1 MKHFAVFALFI
12 LPLGMIF
19 SQKADFKAAEKFRGD
34 NLTSRYGDLSVNP
47 TWIEETDIFWYS
59 FKTSSGKNYYYVNAA
74 SKSKQ
79 LMFDSRFMA
88 AELRKL
94 THRPY
99 NDLDLPIKE
108 LKFEK
113 KSTTKFTFQVDSVK
127 YLFDMTSQKLVIK
140 DTIGKEKKPSWVS
153 YSPDSTWI
161 AYARNH
167 NLYLMK
173 AKDKDS
179 VEIQLTTDGERY
191 YSFAGYRNT
200 EDTAMKKKV
209 RANVSWFKNEK
220 KLYVIRQDERKVK
233 DLFVIDVLAQPRPK
247 LETYRYSLP
256 GEEFVPQSE
265 LVIFDV
271 DSRNRV
277 NVDLKKWKDQT
288 IDVEWSSQEEA
299 NKLIV
304 VRKDRP
310 LKNLDVCL
318 VNAETGAVSV
328 LFSEETWPYFNN
340 EYTRLSVLNEGND
353 IIWWSERTGWG
364 QLYLYD
370 NAGKLKRQ
378 ITDGYFVTGRI
389 DQIDT
394 LGRILYFEAFGKEE
408 GVHPYY
414 SMKYKA
420 SLDKPGITLITGE
433 PASHSLSM
441 SKSNKYFVDT
451 YSRIDRVPE
460 AVLRD
465 NNGNILL
472 NLEKADLSQ
481 LYQMGWKMPETIKV
495 KAKDGVTDLYG
506 VMYKPFNFDSTRKY
520 PVISYVYP
528 GPQTESVPYQFT
540 VTGGKNIAL
549 AQLGFIV
556 VNFGHRGGSPQR
568 SNYYHTYGYDD
579 LRDYA
584 LADDK
589 YGIEQL
595 AEKYRFIDID
605 RVGIYGHSGGG
616 FMSTAAIL
624 SYPGFYDVAVS
635 SAGNHDNNIYNQWW
649 GETHDGVAEVEK
661 KVKIKETVK
670 KDTLE
675 KGIKKDTINVDTIN
689 REIVKDT
696 LNKKE
701 ETEKSFKAEIEK
713 NQDLAKNLKG
723 HLLLVHG
730 DIDDNV
736 HPGNTLRVVDALVK
750 ANKRFDFMMLPGQR
764 HSFGNATAYFD
775 RMMWYYFAE
784 YLLGDYRTNVE
795 LTDF

>member
-1 MKHFAVFALFI
+1 MKRIVTFI
-12 LPLGMIF
+12 SLVLCSF
-19 SQKADFKAAEKFRGD
+19 LVYSQKADFNAAEKFRD
-34 NLTSRYGDLSVNP
+34 ENLTSRYGDMAVNP
-47 TWIEETDIFWYS
+47 TWIEESDIFWYS
-59 FKTSSGKNYYYVNAA
+59 FKTSAGKNFYYVNAGT
-74 SKSKQ
+74 KSKQ
-79 LMFDSRFMA
+79 LLFDSRYMA
-88 AELRKL
+88 SQLREL
-94 THRPY
+94 THHPY
-99 NDLDLPIKE
+99 NELDLPIKE

-113 KSTTKFTFQVDSVK
+113 KSTTKFTFQVDSIK
-127 YLFDMTSQKLVIK
+127 YLYDITNQKLVIK
-140 DTIGKEKKPSWVS
+140 DTIGKEKKPSWAS

-161 AYARNH
+161 SYAKNH

-191 YSFAGYRNT
+191 YSFAGYRNS
-200 EDTAMKKKV
+200 EDTSKTKKAKT
-209 RANVSWFKNEK
+209 NVEWFKNEK
-220 KLYVIRQDERKVK
+220 KLYIIREDQRKVK
-233 DLFVIDVLAQPRPK
+233 DLFVIDVLSQPRPK
-247 LETYRYSLP
+247 LESYRYSMP

-265 LVIFDV
+265 LIIFDV
-271 DSRNRV
+271 VTKNRV

-288 IDVEWSSQEEA
+288 IDVAWSSQEET

-304 VRKDRP
+304 IRKDRP
-310 LKNLDVCL
+310 LKNQDVCL

-340 EYTRLSVLNEGND
+340 EYSRLAVLNEGND

-370 NAGKLKRQ
+370 GAGKLKKQ
-378 ITDGYFVTGRI
+378 ITDGYFVTGRVERI
-389 DQIDT
+389 DSV
-394 LGRILYFEAFGKEE
+394 GRVLYFEAFGKED

-420 SLDKPGITLITGE
+420 ALDKGGMTLITRE
-433 PASHSLSM
+433 PANHSFSM

-451 YSRIDRVPE
+451 YSRVDMIPE

-465 NNGNILL
+465 NTGNILFH
-472 NLEKADLSQ
+472 LEKADISQ
-481 LYQMGWKMPETIKV
+481 MYQMGWKMPQTIKV

-520 PVISYVYP
+520 PIISYVYP

-540 VTGGKNIAL
+540 LTGGKNVAL

-568 SNYYHTYGYDD
+568 SNYYHTFGYND

-595 AEKYRFIDID
+595 AEKYKFIDIE

-624 SYPGFYDVAVS
+624 SYPDFYDVAVS

-649 GETHDGVAEVEK
+649 GETHNGVAEVEK
-661 KVKIKETVK
+661 KVKTKEDVK
-670 KDTLE
+670 KDSLD
-675 KGIKKDTINVDTIN
+675 K
-689 REIVKDT
+689 
-696 LNKKE
+696 KKE
-701 ETEKSFKAEIEK
+701 VEKTFKAEVEK

-730 DIDDNV
+730 DIDNNV
-736 HPGNTLRVVDALVK
+736 HPGNTLRVVDALIK
-750 ANKRFDFMMLPGQR
+750 QNKRFDFMMLPGQR
-764 HSFGNATAYFD
+764 HGFGNATAYFD

>member
-1 MKHFAVFALFI
+1 MKRIGIFVII
-12 LPLGMIF
+12 LLTYVVAY
-19 SQKADFKAAEKFRGD
+19 SQKADFKTAEKFRGD
-34 NLTSRYGDLSVNP
+34 NISSRYGDLSVNP
-47 TWIEETDIFWYS
+47 TWIEESDIFWYS
-59 FKTSSGKNYYYVNAA
+59 FKTSTGKNYYYVNAA
-74 SKSKQ
+74 ARSRQ

-88 AELRKL
+88 SELKKL
-94 THRPY
+94 TRHPY
-99 NDLDLPIKE
+99 NELDLPLKE

-113 KSTTKFTFQVDSVK
+113 KSTSKFTFQVDSIK
-127 YLFDMTSQKLVIK
+127 FLYDMTNKKLVIK
-140 DTIGKEKKPSWVS
+140 DTIGKEKKPSWAT

-161 AYARNH
+161 AYAKNH

-173 AKDKDS
+173 SKDKDS
-179 VEIQLTTDGERY
+179 AEIQLTTDGERY
-191 YSFAGYRNT
+191 YSFAGYGNT
-200 EDTAMKKKV
+200 EDTTQKKKV
-209 RANVSWFKNEK
+209 RTNVQWFKNEK
-220 KLYVIRQDERKVK
+220 KLYVVREDERKVK

-247 LETYRYSLP
+247 LETYRYSMP
-256 GEEFVPQSE
+256 GEEFVPQPE

-271 DSRNRV
+271 ETRNRV

-288 IDVEWSSQEEA
+288 IDVAWSSQEEA
-299 NKLIV
+299 KKLIV
-304 VRKDRP
+304 IRKDRP
-310 LKNLDVCL
+310 LKNLDVCS
-318 VNAETGAVSV
+318 VDAETGAVSV
-328 LFSEETWPYFNN
+328 LFSEEAWPYFNN
-340 EYTRLSVLNEGND
+340 EYSRLSVLNEGSD

-370 NAGKLKRQ
+370 RTGKLKRQ

-389 DQIDT
+389 NHIDT
-394 LGRILYFEAFGKEE
+394 LGRVLYFEAFGREE

-420 SLDKPGITLITGE
+420 PLDKSGMALITKE
-433 PASHSLSM
+433 PANHSLSM
-441 SKSNKYFVDT
+441 SKSSKFFVDT
-451 YSRIDRVPE
+451 YSTVDTEPQG
-460 AVLRD
+460 VLRD

-472 NLEKADLSQ
+472 NLEKSDLSQ
-481 LYQMGWKMPETIKV
+481 LYQMGWKMPKTVKV

-506 VMYKPFNFDSTRKY
+506 VMYTPFNLDTTRKY

-528 GPQTESVPYQFT
+528 GPQTESVPYLFT
-540 VTGGKNIAL
+540 PTGGKNIAL

-595 AEKYRFIDID
+595 SEQYRFIDTD
-605 RVGIYGHSGGG
+605 KVGIYGHSGGG

-624 SYPGFYDVAVS
+624 SYPDFYDVAVS

-649 GETHDGVAEVEK
+649 GETHDGVEEVEK
-661 KVKIKETVK
+661 KVRAKTDIK
-670 KDTLE
+670 KDTLNI
-675 KGIKKDTINVDTIN
+675 GIKKDTLDV
-689 REIVKDT
+689 
-696 LNKKE
+696 KKE
-701 ETEKSFKAEIEK
+701 TDKDVKKETEKSEKAFKASIEK

-723 HLLLVHG
+723 HLLLTHG
-730 DIDDNV
+730 DIDNNV

-764 HSFGNATAYFD
+764 HAFGNATAYFD

-784 YLLGDYRTNVE
+784 YLLGDYRTNVD

>member
-1 MKHFAVFALFI
+1 MKQLLVFISFFLFY
-12 LPLGMIF
+12 LTSSG
-19 SQKADFKAAEKFRGD
+19 QKADFKAAEKFRGD

-47 TWIEETDIFWYS
+47 TWIEESDYFWYS
-59 FKTSSGKNYYYVNAA
+59 FKNSSGKNFYYVNAA
-74 SKSKQ
+74 AKTKQ
-79 LMFDSRFMA
+79 FMFDRRFLA

-94 THRPY
+94 THHP
-99 NDLDLPIKE
+99 NNELDLPIKE

-113 KSTTKFTFQVDSVK
+113 KSITRFTFQVDSIK
-127 YLFDMTSQKLVIK
+127 YLYDITTQKLEIV

-179 VEIQLTTDGERY
+179 VEIQLTSDGERY
-191 YSFAGYRNT
+191 YSFAGNS
-200 EDTAMKKKV
+200 EDTTRSKKL
-209 RANVSWFKNEK
+209 RANARWFKNEK

-233 DLFVIDVLAQPRPK
+233 DLFVIDVLANPRPK
-247 LETYRYSLP
+247 LETYRYSMP
-256 GEEFVPQSE
+256 GEEFVPQEE
-265 LVIFDV
+265 LIIFDV
-271 DSRNRV
+271 ATRNRV

-288 IDVEWSSQEEA
+288 IRVQWTSQEEA
-299 NKLIV
+299 DKLIL

-318 VNAETGAVSV
+318 VNADNGAVST
-328 LFSEETWPYFNN
+328 LFSEETWPYFND
-340 EYTRLSVLNEGND
+340 EYSRLSVINEGKD
-353 IIWWSERTGWG
+353 LIWWSERTGWG
-364 QLYLYD
+364 QFYLYD
-370 NAGKLKRQ
+370 EDGKLKRQ
-378 ITDGYFVTGRI
+378 ISDGYFVTGRI
-389 DQIDT
+389 DRIDT
-394 LGRILYFEAFGKEE
+394 LGRVLYFEAFGKEE

-420 SLDKPGITLITGE
+420 PLDKGGMTLITKE
-433 PASHSLSM
+433 PANHSFSM

-451 YSRIDRVPE
+451 FSRVDKVPE

-465 NNGNILL
+465 NNGNVLVR
-472 NLEKADLSQ
+472 LEKADISQ
-481 LYQMGWKMPETIKV
+481 LLLMGWKMPEPITV

-549 AQLGFIV
+549 AQLGFVV
-556 VNFGHRGGSPQR
+556 VNFGHRGGSPVR
-568 SNYYHTYGYDD
+568 NNYYHTFGYND

-595 AEKYRFIDID
+595 AEKYKYIDAE

-624 SYPGFYDVAVS
+624 SYPDFYDVAVS
-635 SAGNHDNNIYNQWW
+635 SSGNHDNNIYNQWW
-649 GETHDGVAEVEK
+649 GETHNGVKEDDKNVK
-661 KVKIKETVK
+661 TKVVV
-670 KDTLE
+670 
-675 KGIKKDTINVDTIN
+675 KDTIDKK
-689 REIVKDT
+689 KDA
-696 LNKKE
+696 
-701 ETEKSFKAEIEK
+701 EKIFKAEVEK

-730 DIDDNV
+730 DIDNNV
-736 HPGNTLRVVDALVK
+736 HPGNTLRVADALIK

-764 HSFGNATAYFD
+764 HGFGDATAYFD

-784 YLLGDYRTNVE
+784 HLLDDYRTNTG
-795 LTDF
+795 LLDF

>member
-1 MKHFAVFALFI
+1 MKRIIPII
-12 LPLGMIF
+12 LLVLCNILVF
-19 SQKADFKAAEKFRGD
+19 SQKADFKAAEKFREE
-34 NLTSRYGDLSVNP
+34 NLASRYSDLAVNP
-47 TWIEETDIFWYS
+47 AWIEESDIFWYS
-59 FKTSSGKNYYYVNAA
+59 FKTSSGRNFYYVNAA
-74 SKSKQ
+74 AKSKR
-79 LMFDSRFMA
+79 LLFDSRYMA

-94 THRPY
+94 THHSY
-99 NDLDLPIKE
+99 NELDLPIKE

-113 KSTTKFTFQVDSVK
+113 KSTTKFTFQVDSIK
-127 YLFDMTSQKLVIK
+127 YLYDITNQKLVIK
-140 DTIGKEKKPSWVS
+140 DTIGKEKKPSWVT

-161 AYARNH
+161 AYAKNH

-173 AKDKDS
+173 TKDKDS

-191 YSFAGYRNT
+191 YSFAGYRNA
-200 EDTAMKKKV
+200 EDTVKNKKV
-209 RANVSWFKNEK
+209 RAYVQWFKNEK
-220 KLYVIRQDERKVK
+220 KLYLVREDQRKVK
-233 DLFVIDVLAQPRPK
+233 DLYVIDILSQPRPK
-247 LETYRYSLP
+247 LETYRYSMP

-265 LVIFDV
+265 LIIFDV
-271 DSRNRV
+271 ATKNRV

-304 VRKDRP
+304 VRRDRP

-318 VNAETGAVSV
+318 VNAETGAVTN

-340 EYTRLSVLNEGND
+340 EYSQLSVLNEGTD

-370 NAGKLKRQ
+370 GAGKLKRQ

-389 DQIDT
+389 ERIDS
-394 LGRILYFEAFGKEE
+394 LGRVLYLEAFGREE
-408 GVHPYY
+408 GLHPYY

-420 SLDKPGITLITGE
+420 SLDKGGMTLITKE
-433 PASHSLSM
+433 PANHSFSM

-451 YSRIDRVPE
+451 YSRVDMVPE
-460 AVLRD
+460 AVLCD
-465 NNGNILL
+465 NAGNILL
-472 NLEKADLSQ
+472 RLEKADISQ
-481 LYQMGWKMPETIKV
+481 VYQMGWKMPQTIKV

-540 VTGGKNIAL
+540 LTGGKNVAL

-568 SNYYHTYGYDD
+568 SNYYHTFGYNN

-595 AEKYRFIDID
+595 AEKYKFIDID
-605 RVGIYGHSGGG
+605 RIGIYGHSGGG

-624 SYPGFYDVAVS
+624 SYPDFYDVAVS

-649 GETHDGVAEVEK
+649 GETYNGVAETEK
-661 KVKIKETVK
+661 KVKTKEEVK
-670 KDTLE
+670 KDTID
-675 KGIKKDTINVDTIN
+675 KKKDV
-689 REIVKDT
+689 
-696 LNKKE
+696 
-701 ETEKSFKAEIEK
+701 EKTFKAEVEK

-730 DIDDNV
+730 DIDNNV
-736 HPGNTLRVVDALVK
+736 HPGNTLRVVDALIK
-750 ANKRFDFMMLPGQR
+750 QNKRFDFMMLPGQR
-764 HSFGNATAYFD
+764 HGFGNETAYFD

-784 YLLGDYRTNVE
+784 HLLGDYRNNVE